1 MPILNTLRLKNRLT
15 EHGMPDD
22 QAQGL
27 VDELDEALTTA
38 VSDQVATRADIAD
51 LRGEMNALHAATK
64 ADIADL
70 RGKVRGDI
78 KMLRWM
84 GSTLVALVLVVLGL
98 VFTQQQRLATVET
111 TVGQRLTAIET
122 TLDQLKTAV
131 ETLRRPQTP

>member
-15 EHGMPDD
+15 QHGMPDD
-22 QAQGL
+22 QAQDF
-27 VDELDEALTTA
+27 VDELDDALTTA
-38 VSDQVATRADIAD
+38 VSAQV
-51 LRGEMNALHAATK
+51 ATK

-70 RGKVRGDI
+70 RGEVRGDI

-84 GSTLVALVLVVLGL
+84 GGTLLALVLIVLGL
-98 VFTQQQRLATVET
+98 GLSQQQRLATVEA

-131 ETLRRPQTP
+131 ETGKTAHQSR